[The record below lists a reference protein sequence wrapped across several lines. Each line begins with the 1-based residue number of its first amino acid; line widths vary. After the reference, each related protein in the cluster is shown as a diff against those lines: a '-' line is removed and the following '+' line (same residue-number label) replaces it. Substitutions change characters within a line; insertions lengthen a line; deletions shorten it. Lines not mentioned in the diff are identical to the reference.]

1 LAQTIIPGILNCEQ
15 SQRADFGSVDEGKTV
30 HHNEEFNELMKKV
43 CEYFCLSKEV
53 ECLDGNNNIVTL
65 ADIHFLTSSKKN

>member
-1 LAQTIIPGILNCEQ
+1 LNCEQ

-53 ECLDGNNNIVTL
+53 ECLDGNNNTITL
-65 ADIHFLTSSKKN
+65 AGILSLSLRKFNIP